1 MDFTLE
7 QLLDSINIYRYSIV
21 FSVAVAVAVKLYV
34 TFGVIIIC
42 LLVKLKFDFIPF
54 VWLSL
59 YPVAVNVIFLAY
71 SESGTQWVQ
80 IRV

>member
-54 VWLSL
+54 V
-59 YPVAVNVIFLAY
+59 
-71 SESGTQWVQ
+71 
-80 IRV
+80 